1 MKTTI
6 SNLFVILT
14 VGAVS
19 LASTS
24 ALAGGGGN
32 KGNKGG
38 GSFHVGIAL
47 GGGNNGGRNNGGC
60 NNGHGNNGGYNTCQT
75 NNGYNGQVFG
85 QAFEPFH
92 STYICLP
99 GDSFYTVSLKEY
111 GTSANQFYIA
121 RFNGLAPNAALV
133 PGQRLV
139 LPAISANGQLF
150 VSNRPA
156 GLGDTTPVQGL
167 PTSPVANFS
176 QPLASVASTLASA
189 VKPATTEPALPK
201 VTVGSTLVLDGQVF
215 GDAKGAARLRISGLI
230 LPVEVLE
237 WSTSSAKVRLPQVEL
252 ASPTKAEIEVLRAD
266 GSLASKSAVELTPA
280 ADRLALGN

>member
-14 VGAVS
+14 VVS
-19 LASTS
+19 LTTTS
-24 ALAGGGGN
+24 AVACGGGN
-32 KGNKGG
+32 KGGG
-38 GSFHVGIAL
+38 GFHVGIGY
-47 GGGNNGGRNNGGC
+47 GGGNNGGYNKNHNNGNC
-60 NNGHGNNGGYNTCQT
+60 YTNGN
-75 NNGYNGQVFG
+75 YNGQVYG

-111 GTSANQFYIA
+111 GTSSNQFYIA

-139 LPAISANGQLF
+139 LPTIRANGQLS

-156 GLGDTTPVQGL
+156 GVGDTTPVQGFPVTT
-167 PTSPVANFS
+167 PTSPITSNLTQAVNTVTSNF
-176 QPLASVASTLASA
+176 ASA
-189 VKPATTEPALPK
+189 VKPAATEPALPK
-201 VTVGSTLVLDGQVF
+201 VTVGSTLVLDGQTF
-215 GDAKGAARLRISGLI
+215 GEEKGVARLRVSGLS

-237 WSTSSAKVRLPQVEL
+237 WTNSSAKVRLPQVEL
-252 ASPTKAEIEVLRAD
+252 TSATKVELEVLRAD
-266 GSLASKSAVELTPA
+266 GSLASKSAIELTPA
-280 ADRLALGN
+280 ADRLAQTN